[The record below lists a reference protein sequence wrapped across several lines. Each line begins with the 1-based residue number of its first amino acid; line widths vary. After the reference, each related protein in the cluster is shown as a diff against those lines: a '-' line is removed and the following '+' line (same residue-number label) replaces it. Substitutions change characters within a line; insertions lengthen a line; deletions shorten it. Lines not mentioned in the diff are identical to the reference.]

1 MAPQRDHVV
10 IVGAGFG
17 GLAAAKALAETDV
30 EVTIIDRSNHHLF
43 QPLLYQVASAGLN
56 PSDIAQ
62 PIRKILAKQKNCHPV
77 LAEVTAVD
85 KAAKR
90 VETTAGPFDY
100 DYLIVATGAT
110 HAYFG
115 NDHWEDHAPGLK
127 TIEDALTIRRRTL
140 LAFEKAEVT
149 KSDEER
155 ERLMT
160 FVVVGAGPT
169 GVEMA
174 GAIREI
180 ATRTLHQDFKNIDT
194 TTESQVILI
203 EAGPAVLPPFPPKL
217 QQSATNQLASMAVD
231 IRTDTMVT
239 DIDEGGVTTTMG
251 YIPAG
256 TVVWAAGVSA
266 SPLGEE
272 LGGETD
278 RSGRAMVRKDLSLA
292 GYDNV
297 FAIGD
302 VASVIDGEEK
312 SVPGVAPA
320 AEQGGEHVAACIEA
334 DLAGVARPTFVYNDK
349 GSMATIGRSKA
360 VAMIGEKIQFG
371 GYAAWALWGLVHVA
385 SLIGFRS
392 KLRTMSSWAWQYV
405 TDQRNARLITGDLE
419 LERQVDPPSR

>member
-1 MAPQRDHVV
+1 MVATAKQRVV

-17 GLAAAKALAETDV
+17 GLAAAKSLADANV
-30 EVTIIDRSNHHLF
+30 EITIIDRSNHHLF
-43 QPLLYQVASAGLN
+43 QPLLYQVATAGLN

-62 PIRKILAKQKNCHPV
+62 PIRKILAKQQNCRPV
-77 LAEVTAVD
+77 LGEVTIVD
-85 KAAKR
+85 KDAQV
-90 VETTAGPFDY
+90 VETTAGPFEY

-115 NDHWEDHAPGLK
+115 NDHWEAHAPGLK

-140 LAFEKAEVT
+140 LAFEKAEVAT
-149 KSDEER
+149 SEVER

-180 ATRTLHQDFKNIDT
+180 ATRTLHRDFKHIDT
-194 TTESQVILI
+194 TTQSQVILI

-217 QQSATNQLASMAVD
+217 QESATRQLAKMAVD

-239 DIDEGGVTTTMG
+239 DIDADGVTTTMG

-266 SPLGEE
+266 SPLGEA
-272 LGGETD
+272 LGGEVD
-278 RSGRAMVRKDLSLA
+278 RSGRAVVEKDLSLA
-292 GYDNV
+292 GFPNIFV
-297 FAIGD
+297 VGD
-302 VASVIDGEEK
+302 VASVIDGANIT
-312 SVPGVAPA
+312 VPGVAPA
-320 AEQGGEHVAACIEA
+320 AEQGGQHAAACIEA
-334 DLAGVARPTFVYNDK
+334 DLAGSARQSFIYTDK

-360 VAMIGEKIQFG
+360 VAMIGDKIQFG
-371 GYAAWALWGLVHVA
+371 GYLAWALWGLVHVA

-392 KLRTMSSWAWQYV
+392 KARTLSSWIWQYL
-405 TDQRNARLITGDLE
+405 TDQRGARLITGDHPTHQDL
-419 LERQVDPPSR
+419 